1 MNKKP
6 YKILITGG
14 TGFLGR
20 SLIQKFLSENTLK
33 SNPLV
38 IDLIS
43 RQSVVNAAKFF
54 FIPEKKNII
63 INFHKINIT
72 ELNSLPSKSYDYVI
86 HAASPSSHERF
97 HKNIPKIERF
107 KTVAMGTYNLLNLSN
122 HYKFKKF
129 LLFSTGAIY
138 SNFSKTAHSENSN
151 LYSKTND
158 DFSFYTEA
166 KRTSETMTI
175 LFSEMNKFKFNIAR
189 IFAVVGPGMYLN
201 LNSGYIFSQFLKSSY
216 ENKPFV
222 INGNKDSVRSF
233 LDIDDATNF
242 FISLINSDVSNE
254 ILNVGS
260 SEAVSLLN
268 LAKKFNAALN
278 KNNQI
283 IFNDLCEKTFL
294 IPDIKKTQ
302 KLLNW
307 HQKVGLDESISKIF
321 KFYTDKNL

>member
-14 TGFLGR
+14 TGFLGK
-20 SLIQKFLSENTLK
+20 SLIQKFLSENTHK

-43 RQSVVNAAKFF
+43 RQSIVNVAKKFY
-54 FIPEKKNII
+54 IPEKKNII
-63 INFHKINIT
+63 INFHKINLN

-86 HAASPSSHERF
+86 HAASPSSQERF
-97 HKNIPKIERF
+97 HKNTPKIERF
-107 KTVAMGTYNLLNLSN
+107 KTVAIGTYNLLNLSN

-138 SNFSKTAHSENSN
+138 SNTSKAAHSENSN
-151 LYSKTND
+151 LFSKTND
-158 DFSFYTEA
+158 DLSFYTEA

-189 IFAVVGPGMYLN
+189 IFAIVGPGMYLEP
-201 LNSGYIFSQFLKSSY
+201 NSGYIFSQFIRSSY
-216 ENKPFV
+216 ENKPFI

-242 FISLINSDVSNE
+242 FIGLINSDVSNE

-260 SEAVSLLN
+260 NEAVSLYN
-268 LAKKFNAALN
+268 LAKKFNSTLN
-278 KNNQI
+278 KNNEI
-283 IFNDLCEKTFL
+283 IFNNTSEKTFL
-294 IPDIKKTQ
+294 IPDIKKNQ

-307 HQKVGLDESISKIF
+307 HPKVDLNKSINKLF
-321 KFYTDKNL
+321 KFYADMNQ